1 MNEIEEEKYVIKKDD
16 TQNDAE
22 NNSRIIND
30 DYFDDNKNEIK
41 TYNSI
46 NTDLENLDIFFN
58 QIENKSE
65 NNYKINDND
74 LFSIS
79 EENSKDNNKDS
90 NSENNKKKQLNIENI
105 KTERGVLSLFSLDIS
120 DNKFKDCLRN

>member
-30 DYFDDNKNEIK
+30 NYFDDNKNEIK

-90 NSENNKKKQLNIENI
+90 NSEKNKKKQLNIENI

>member
-30 DYFDDNKNEIK
+30 NYFDDNKNEIK